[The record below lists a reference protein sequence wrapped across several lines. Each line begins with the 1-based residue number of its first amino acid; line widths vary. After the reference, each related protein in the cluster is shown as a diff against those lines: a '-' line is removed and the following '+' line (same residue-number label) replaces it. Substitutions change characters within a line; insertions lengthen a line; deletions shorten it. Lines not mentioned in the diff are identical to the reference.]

1 MVVADAG
8 RDRPM
13 RGGEEIICRPDGLFG
28 FKVLNPA
35 TGKRHGAFDYE
46 AVRQVEQ
53 EAEEAE
59 RLRLYYVAMTRA
71 VDRLLISGSI
81 DPGRGQEARTPM
93 GWVLDRLGS
102 VAIDDVGDEPVVVEH
117 GQARLL
123 LHVDRYRPEPETA
136 PVDAGGSGGGTAF
149 AFHGAGG
156 GACGGGRGAAAPR
169 AARHPTHLRAP
180 PALVQRARDV
190 RAVLREVLRAL
201 CRRHA
206 RAAPRARARCTRRR
220 LGGARVAREH
230 RPCGSLC
237 PRRPGGAAAC
247 ATEEELARIEGFL
260 AAYCDS
266 QLAARLSTLDGAR
279 REQSFSFEHDG
290 VVLHGFIDVL
300 HLGERALVVDFKTNA
315 LEGES
320 AERVVEEDD
329 RLQQLVYA
337 LACLRAGASE
347 VEVVYQF
354 LEQPDD
360 PVVTVFTAADA
371 QQLEEELSAAIAS
384 IRSGTFVPTPSEWA
398 CSDCPAL
405 DVVCAGT
412 RLRTAVGA

>member
-1 MVVADAG
+1 VELPPLEPLDTPPIFEPRRLSYSA
-8 RDRPM
+8 
-13 RGGEEIICRPDGLFG
+13 L
-28 FKVLNPA
+28 A
-35 TGKRHGAFDYE
+35 TF
-46 AVRQVEQ
+46 EQ
-53 EAEEAE
+53 CSAKFYA
-59 RLRLYYVAMTRA
+59 RYVAGMRERRREPVLGALGVGSA
-71 VDRLLISGSI
+71 VHELLESI
-81 DPGRGQEARTPM
+81 D
-93 GWVLDRLGS
+93 L
-102 VAIDDVGDEPVVVEH
+102 
-117 GQARLL
+117 
-123 LHVDRYRPEPETA
+123 
-136 PVDAGGSGGGTAF
+136 
-149 AFHGAGG
+149 
-156 GACGGGRGAAAPR
+156 AAPSVPGDL
-169 AARHPTHLRAP
+169 AALQ
-180 PALVQRARDV
+180 PA
-190 RAVLREVLRAL
+190 
-201 CRRHA
+201 
-206 RAAPRARARCTRRR
+206 
-220 LGGARVAREH
+220 
-230 RPCGSLC
+230 
-237 PRRPGGAAAC
+237 

-266 QLAARLSTLDGAR
+266 QLAARLSALDGAR
-279 REQSFSFEHDG
+279 REQSFSFAHDG

-320 AERVVEEDD
+320 AERVVEEDY

-360 PVVTVFTAADA
+360 PVVTVFTVADA
-371 QQLEEELSAAIAS
+371 SRLEEELSAAIAS